1 MGQPLTRMSPVFG
14 ARTADLCNTN
24 DPICSLGQDFDAHVR
39 YPQSGLVKLA
49 AQWVTR
55 HVQPSAGPAPSKR

>member
-1 MGQPLTRMSPVFG
+1 MSPDFG

-24 DPICSLGQDFDAHVR
+24 DPICSLGRDWNAHIT
-39 YPQSGLVKLA
+39 YPKSGLIKLA

-55 HVQPSAGPAPSKR
+55 HVQPAPTPAARR